1 MSTSGESL
9 GEIVSMK
16 VLQGGNQMSLIR
28 DTEEVLKFLEFVGKK
43 SILDEHAIH
52 CRLTACN
59 NLFSM
64 VNEDEDNLEYILG
77 NLDLFI
83 NRFRNKSKSVN
94 EATLKVYKSRV
105 KSSLEDYKSWS
116 NDPFAWERK
125 LNDKKAAAQTQRRV
139 KKPSKG
145 VKQNPD
151 CVKAAPEKEEI
162 AEAPVVE
169 IKTQCK
175 GLRKVSF
182 PIRANFNVEVLLPED
197 GLTLKELSRLGM
209 FLYPYC
215 QDADEAPS
223 IWSALKH

>member
-1 MSTSGESL
+1 
-9 GEIVSMK
+9 MK
-16 VLQGGNQMSLIR
+16 VIQGGNQLSLIR

-52 CRLTACN
+52 CRLTACH

-64 VNEDEDNLEYILG
+64 VNEEEDHLEYILG
-77 NLDLFI
+77 NLDLLI

-105 KSSLEDYKSWS
+105 KSSLEDYKAWS

-125 LNDKKAAAQTQRRV
+125 LNDKKAASQVQKRV
-139 KKPSKG
+139 KKTQKPT
-145 VKQNPD
+145 
-151 CVKAAPEKEEI
+151 KAIEQKAIEQATESEPIIESPEPRAI
-162 AEAPVVE
+162 NHS
-169 IKTQCK
+169 T
-175 GLRKVSF
+175 RKISF
-182 PIRANFNVEVLLPED
+182 PIRADFNVEIVIPEG

-215 QDADEAPS
+215 NDAEMPSS
-223 IWSALKH
+223 IWPGLKN

>member
-1 MSTSGESL
+1 
-9 GEIVSMK
+9 MK
-16 VLQGGNQMSLIR
+16 VIQGGNQLSLIR

-52 CRLTACN
+52 CRLTACH
-59 NLFSM
+59 NLFS
-64 VNEDEDNLEYILG
+64 VVEEEEDHLEYILK

-105 KSSLEDYKSWS
+105 KSSLEDYKAWS

-125 LNDKKAAAQTQRRV
+125 LNEKKAATQVQRRT
-139 KKPSKG
+139 KKATKPIKPAEPVVSESEI
-145 VKQNPD
+145 QLPEEQM
-151 CVKAAPEKEEI
+151 APE
-162 AEAPVVE
+162 V
-169 IKTQCK
+169 
-175 GLRKVSF
+175 KVLSQPSRRISF
-182 PIRANFNVEVLLPED
+182 PVRSDFNVEVVIPEG

-215 QDADEAPS
+215 SDIEMVSS
-223 IWSALKH
+223 IWSNLPH